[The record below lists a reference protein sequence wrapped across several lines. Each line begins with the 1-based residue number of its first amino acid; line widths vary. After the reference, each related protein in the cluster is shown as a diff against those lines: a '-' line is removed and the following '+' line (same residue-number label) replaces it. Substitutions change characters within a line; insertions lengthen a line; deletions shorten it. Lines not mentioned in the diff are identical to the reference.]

1 MPTPNT
7 QSDLNNSQPT
17 VEKVETNMELTPAKV
32 ESPVVKKNNS
42 PLIIGGVVGAL
53 LLTAIVAGV
62 SMNNKPAD
70 STALARNDKSVS
82 AKNNSQVKSEVKNTS
97 EKTNPNSVMANSS
110 TMVNN
115 QNSSAT
121 GNNSSN
127 QTSIASTNNNSM
139 STTTQSTAPNQTPN
153 TTQST
158 AKTSNNPAETTLPK
172 NNAPENKPKP
182 LNDAEAKVKDERSA
196 IDKFLEVKATNEKI
210 NLNPLTMT
218 KDEAKLIKGDDKVS
232 LEVKPDPEKTQ
243 KFRYTVDYASAGDED
258 FEKATLTI
266 NVDKALK
273 IIPGSVKDNFNGQSL
288 AVSDSVFSGNVAK
301 YGPGSKDKEFSGIK
315 VGQKGSITIDIEVP
329 KGTAPGDYRIASI
342 LDNLVTG
349 KTASNPNVFFF
360 EVK

>member
-17 VEKVETNMELTPAKV
+17 VEKVETNLESTPAKV

-53 LLTAIVAGV
+53 LLTAIIAGV

-70 STALARNDKSVS
+70 STALARNEKSVS
-82 AKNNSQVKSEVKNTS
+82 AKNNSQVKNEVKNTS
-97 EKTNPNSVMANSS
+97 EKTNPNSTMANSS
-110 TMVNN
+110 
-115 QNSSAT
+115 AT
-121 GNNSSN
+121 ENNSSN
-127 QTSIASTNNNSM
+127 QTSIASTNNNNSM

-158 AKTSNNPAETTLPK
+158 APTSNNPAETTLPK

-218 KDEAKLIKGDDKVS
+218 KDEARLIKGDDKVS

-288 AVSDSVFSGNVAK
+288 VVSDSVFSGNVAK
-301 YGPGSKDKEFSGIK
+301 YGPGSKDKEFSAIK